1 MCNYL
6 VINLVK
12 EIDMKGEEEELN
24 YTSKIRKNI
33 KTYFITSTR
42 LMKLRYICEL
52 SVKEI
57 IATS

>member
-33 KTYFITSTR
+33 KTYFMTSTR
-42 LMKLRYICEL
+42 LMKLRYICGL